1 MVDNP
6 LNHKIEF
13 IKGVGPNKAAALK
26 KELGISQLKDMLD
39 FFPFRYEDRS
49 QILKITDIDDNTN
62 AGLYMIQVIS
72 KKKAGRYRGKSL
84 KVSVKDS
91 TCLLYTSPS
100 PRDRISSRMPS
111 SA

>member
-39 FFPFRYEDRS
+39 FFPE
-49 QILKITDIDDNTN
+49 N
-62 AGLYMIQVIS
+62 
-72 KKKAGRYRGKSL
+72 SL
-84 KVSVKDS
+84 KSFIPYFNIAILSIPIPKAK
-91 TCLLYTSPS
+91 P
-100 PRDRISSRMPS
+100 
-111 SA
+111 